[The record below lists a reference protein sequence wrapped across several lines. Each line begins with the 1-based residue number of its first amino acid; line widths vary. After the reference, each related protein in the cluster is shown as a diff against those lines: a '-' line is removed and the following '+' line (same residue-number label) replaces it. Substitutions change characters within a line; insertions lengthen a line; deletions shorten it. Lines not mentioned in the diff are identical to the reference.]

1 MAALKYIFTLGAMLI
16 AGLVLLGISSRS
28 FEYEYEVAVPARY
41 HQVWNKLVNPDSLAH
56 WYPNL
61 DSILLLSDTF
71 GVEESRQIWLID
83 LKDSSYAMPVE
94 LIMIDHSDSLT
105 YKMQYPFALKEAKFV
120 VEPMVEQHTGVT
132 VKVKWIP
139 NGFFKRIT
147 MRFNSLVLG
156 YQDQLVLES
165 LKSKFKTNKLE
176 PDNE

>member
-1 MAALKYIFTLGAMLI
+1 MAALKYIFTLGAMLV
-16 AGLVLLGISSRS
+16 AGLVLLGISSKS

-41 HQVWNKLVNPDSLAH
+41 HQVWNKLVNPDSLVR
-56 WYPNL
+56 WYPHL
-61 DSILLLSDTF
+61 DSIVLLSDTF

-83 LKDSSYAMPVE
+83 MEDSSYSMPVE

-105 YKMQYPFALKEAKFV
+105 YRMQYPFALKETKFV

-132 VKVKWIP
+132 AKVKWKP

-156 YQDQLVLES
+156 YQDQLVLEA
-165 LKSKFKTNKLE
+165 LKSTFKSKKLSTDE
-176 PDNE
+176 E